1 MFNHPPFFFVFFAA
15 MWVSVL
21 YLIAMVSGW
30 YELSKRFRFKGKF
43 YGESLPFRSARMR
56 FYVHFGNSL
65 TVGADQ
71 SGLYLAVFPIF
82 RIGHPHLLIPWS
94 EVVVISGE
102 TGLIFKK
109 RELRL
114 GPRSRSRCVSAPRWS
129 RPCASRQVGRGR
141 SNLLAFRRERPEVGS
156 GHILIGAEVSMSRC
170 NTCPKSFRR
179 GLGC

>member
-114 GPRSRSRCVSAPRWS
+114 GRQESIPLRISTSLVKTLRQSAGGAWPLES
-129 RPCASRQVGRGR
+129 VG
-141 SNLLAFRRERPEVGS
+141 
-156 GHILIGAEVSMSRC
+156 I
-170 NTCPKSFRR
+170 
-179 GLGC
+179 

>member
-30 YELSKRFRFKGKF
+30 YELSKHFRFKGIF
-43 YGESLPFRSARMR
+43 YGESFPFRSARMR
-56 FYVHFGNSL
+56 FYVHFGNCL

-71 SGLYLAVFPIF
+71 SGLYLSVFPIF
-82 RIGHPHLLIPWS
+82 RIGHPPLLIPWS

-114 GPRSRSRCVSAPRWS
+114 GRQESIPLRISTSLVETLRQSAGEAWPLES
-129 RPCASRQVGRGR
+129 VT
-141 SNLLAFRRERPEVGS
+141 
-156 GHILIGAEVSMSRC
+156 I
-170 NTCPKSFRR
+170 
-179 GLGC
+179 